1 MARLA
6 DPVWLADPE
15 RAKKIDESGG
25 ERGRAMRMRPAQAQL
40 GWPVVKAVVET
51 RPRSDPGAAI
61 ARRRPPARAPSGRG
75 PAGRAWLL
83 RGRRVL
89 VVAEVELVEVGV
101 GALGVEVDAGLD
113 AAVEDEGV
121 LVELDQPRGEDR
133 AHERPH
139 GGAQRLLAA
148 GEGVAQPAGHAL
160 GAERLGPRHAVRVEH
175 ERRAPARDELGD
187 AVQRVGVLE
196 GAPQFRVDDRVEVA
210 RLAAAGVADGLLAL
224 GVGPAGA
231 VRDELRM

>member
-89 VVAEVELVEVGV
+89 VVAEVE
-101 GALGVEVDAGLD
+101 VDAGLD

-139 GGAQRLLAA
+139 GGALRLLAA
-148 GEGVAQPAGHAL
+148 GEGVAQP
-160 GAERLGPRHAVRVEH
+160 
-175 ERRAPARDELGD
+175 
-187 AVQRVGVLE
+187 
-196 GAPQFRVDDRVEVA
+196 
-210 RLAAAGVADGLLAL
+210 
-224 GVGPAGA
+224 
-231 VRDELRM
+231 